1 MQTPAG
7 FKIVTDSSG
16 VQKAQMT
23 DFFEAMFNPSTLPR
37 FFHTMAACWVVGAFF
52 LMGISA
58 WYVLRGRGSDVTSFA
73 LRMSVVIAFL
83 GAGAMFA
90 TGDLQTREV
99 QANQPVKFAA
109 MEGVCTT
116 ATSVP
121 LDLIAV
127 PPSQGCVGGTGP
139 GIAIP
144 YGLSAMSDLDPNGV
158 IKGLDQVDPSLW
170 PPVAETFM
178 SFHMMVGLGALMLLL
193 MVIGVFFLW
202 RRSLEKHRWWLW
214 LAVAAIPAP
223 ILATELGW
231 MTAEVG
237 RQPWIVQGLM
247 MVSAGTSPSVSATDV
262 SISLVAILL
271 LYALLFFLWIYG
283 LTREIRRGPE
293 VGAEVA
299 PVTPAAPIDALPAS
313 RAVSPSKSDT
323 SGKKGR

>member
-1 MQTPAG
+1 M
-7 FKIVTDSSG
+7 
-16 VQKAQMT
+16 
-23 DFFEAMFNPSTLPR
+23 
-37 FFHTMAACWVVGAFF
+37 
-52 LMGISA
+52 
-58 WYVLRGRGSDVTSFA
+58 
-73 LRMSVVIAFL
+73 VIAFL

-109 MEGVCTT
+109 MEGVCQT
-116 ATSVP
+116 ATGVP

-127 PPSQGCVGGTGP
+127 PPSQDCVGGTGL

-170 PPVAETFM
+170 PPVAETFL

-193 MVIGVFFLW
+193 MVVGVFFLW
-202 RRSLEKHRWWLW
+202 RRSIERHRWWLW
-214 LAVAAIPAP
+214 LAVVAIPAP
-223 ILATELGW
+223 IIATELGW

-247 MVSAGTSPSVSATDV
+247 MVSAGTSPAVSATDV

-293 VGAEVA
+293 LRAAVA
-299 PVTPAAPIDALPAS
+299 ATAPAGPTGGPTGVPQPPAF
-313 RAVSPSKSDT
+313 D
-323 SGKKGR
+323 GKAGR